1 MGGTVH
7 PPLCEDVRHLCRMSE
22 GYADDGR
29 MPGAYGGLCRVSERY
44 TLRGLVRHDLDSAA
58 CLGTPASLGKW
69 RQDAVAFAAFPWGT
83 PQPVAVLADGAE
95 PLPRFWWGRPADAV
109 IVDGAEPLPPVW
121 GDVSAPDPAFRMTF
135 AACLGYALKI
145 SSETGSPALA
155 ACLGGTLEE
164 SGLPG
169 KGRLG
174 QGQCFGGFQGAGGP

>member
-1 MGGTVH
+1 MSMTGG
-7 PPLCEDVRHLCRMSE
+7 C
-22 GYADDGR
+22 
-29 MPGAYGGLCRVSERY
+29 
-44 TLRGLVRHDLDSAA
+44 
-58 CLGTPASLGKW
+58 PALM
-69 RQDAVAFAAFPWGT
+69 AAFAAYLRGIRCAASFGMIWPLPPVWVR
-83 PQPVAVLADGAE
+83 QPASENGGKMLLPLPRFRGGIRPAGCLLADGAE

-121 GDVSAPDPAFRMTF
+121 GDASAPDPAFRMSF

-164 SGLPG
+164 NGFPG

-174 QGQCFGGFQGAGGP
+174 RGQCFGDFKALAAPDGAEGRGVAFGEAQA